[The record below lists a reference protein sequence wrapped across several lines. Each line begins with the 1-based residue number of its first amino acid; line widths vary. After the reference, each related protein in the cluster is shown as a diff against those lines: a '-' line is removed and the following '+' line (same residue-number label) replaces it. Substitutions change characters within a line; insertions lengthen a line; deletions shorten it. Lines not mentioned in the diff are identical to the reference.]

1 MVETSELMILVDADD
16 RAVGTAEKLEAH
28 RRGALHRAISVIIWD
43 SAGRLLLQKRAAGKY
58 HSGGLWT
65 NACCGHPRPGEDAET
80 AALRRLEEE
89 MGFTC
94 ALEGLGT
101 IRYRA
106 ELDHGMIEHELVH
119 MFRGLYDGSV
129 APSPAEAE
137 GYQWARLEDVR
148 ADVAVMPQRFSAWF
162 REYIAAQWPMALAA
176 PAKTPHSQG

>member
-1 MVETSELMILVDADD
+1 VDQ
-16 RAVGTAEKLEAH
+16 RV
-28 RRGALHRAISVIIWD
+28 
-43 SAGRLLLQKRAAGKY
+43 
-58 HSGGLWT
+58 LWT
-65 NACCGHPRPGEDAET
+65 PRPGEDAEA

-94 ALEGLGT
+94 ALESLGT

-119 MFRGLYDGSV
+119 TFRGLYDGPI
-129 APSPAEAE
+129 APNPAEAE

-162 REYIAAQWPMALAA
+162 F
-176 PAKTPHSQG
+176 K